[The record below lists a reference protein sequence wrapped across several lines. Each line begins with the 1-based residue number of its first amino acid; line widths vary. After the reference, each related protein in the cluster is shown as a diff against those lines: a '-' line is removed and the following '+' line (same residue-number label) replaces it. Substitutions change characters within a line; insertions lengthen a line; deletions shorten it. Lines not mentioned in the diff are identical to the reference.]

1 MSDDQTQTQA
11 QVTAGAARSP
21 TTPPYA
27 PDGDEIYDMLMGKI
41 EPELLSYNIP
51 YLREAIESDSPEERR
66 ERGERYVKAY
76 EEYDRQ
82 FAEYQKELKNQFQ
95 SYKKNSL
102 SALEG
107 HMKIVDNEQIAELE
121 TAISAA

>member
-1 MSDDQTQTQA
+1 MPDDQTQAQA
-11 QVTAGAARSP
+11 QATAVAAKSA
-21 TTPPYA
+21 TTPPYV
-27 PDGDEIYDMLMGKI
+27 PDGDEIYDTLMGKI

-51 YLREAIESDSPEERR
+51 YLREAIEGDTPEERR

-82 FAEYQKELKNQFQ
+82 FAEYQKELKNQFL

-121 TAISAA
+121 TAISAS